1 MSIYSIIGRRE
12 VTETGL
18 PRFSEQKAYEIIH
31 RLAYSRAYF
40 TTDDIWARME
50 KPAEPRRLGPLL
62 IRAKLDGVI
71 EPTQITQ
78 TSKQDTNHGRPVRV
92 WKSLRYR
99 TA

>member
-1 MSIYSIIGRRE
+1 MSIYALMSRE
-12 VTETGL
+12 AQETGL
-18 PRFSEQKAYEIIH
+18 PRFTENRAYGIIH

-40 TTDDIWARME
+40 TTDDIWARIE
-50 KPAEPRRLGPLL
+50 KPDEPRRLGPLL

-78 TSKQDTNHGRPVRV
+78 TSTQGSNHGRPVRV